1 MKTRVVTDYFLHPT
15 EATHRRYEAIRAVI
29 VEGLS
34 LQEVARR
41 FEVSYGTLRNW
52 VSEFRREW
60 DAGQPPPFSLSHRED
75 VPRATAFLATTNR
88 RSKSPTSKSC
98 HWKQDAG

>member
-15 EATHRRYEAIRAVI
+15 QAIHRRYEAIRAVI

-60 DAGQPPPFSLSHRED
+60 DAGQPPPFSLAHRED
-75 VPRATAFLATTNR
+75 VPRVTAFLAIPNR
-88 RSKSPTSKSC
+88 RLKSQTSKSC
-98 HWKQDAG
+98 RWKQDAD